1 MSWRSTHG
9 GYFRAGTWVLAAF
22 LFLTGGCA
30 TMPDPSD
37 PEALAEYNK
46 VNDPAEPTNRA
57 IFEVNR
63 GLDTA
68 ILKPIAQLYRDATPQ
83 FFQDRINDALNNLRS
98 PVIFFNDLLQGEL
111 DRAITTAVRFMIN
124 STVGLLGLNDIA
136 TDLGIEGH
144 DEDFGQTLA
153 VWGLPEGPYVVLP
166 LFGPSNPRD
175 TIGIVVDF
183 LVDPFNIW
191 ADNTDRNYTILARS
205 GTRAV
210 DLRATHMEAL
220 DSVEKTSLD
229 FYASIRSL
237 YRQRRANEIRNG
249 QPSAN
254 MPAPGLSQALPGI
267 SQISSKVPDLGKASP
282 KPSDIGKMA
291 LSNAIIMQ
299 EKPRRTR

>member
-1 MSWRSTHG
+1 MSWYPTRG
-9 GYFRAGTWVLAAF
+9 RYFRAGILVLAAF

-30 TMPDPSD
+30 TMPDSND
-37 PEALAEYNK
+37 AEAVAEYNK
-46 VNDPAEPTNRA
+46 INDPAEPTNRA

-68 ILKPIAQLYRDATPQ
+68 LLKPLATFYRDVTPQ

-98 PVIFFNDLLQGEL
+98 PVIFLNDLLQGEL
-111 DRAITTAVRFMIN
+111 DRAITTVVRFMIN
-124 STVGLLGLNDIA
+124 STWGLLGLNDIA
-136 TDLGIEGH
+136 TDLGLEGH

-153 VWGLPEGPYVVLP
+153 VWGVPEGPYMVLP

-175 TIGIVVDF
+175 TIGIAVDF

-191 ADNTDRNYTILARS
+191 ADNTDRDFAILSRA

-254 MPAPGLSQALPGI
+254 MPAPGLSQVPLKTPGI
-267 SQISSKVPDLGKASP
+267 SQISP
-282 KPSDIGKMA
+282 KTTDIGKIA
-291 LSNAIIMQ
+291 LGDAIIRQ
-299 EKPRRTR
+299 EQPSRTR

>member
-1 MSWRSTHG
+1 
-9 GYFRAGTWVLAAF
+9 
-22 LFLTGGCA
+22 
-30 TMPDPSD
+30 MPDPND
-37 PEALAEYNK
+37 AEAVAEYNK
-46 VNDPAEPTNRA
+46 VNDPAEPANRA

-63 GLDTA
+63 SLDTA
-68 ILKPIAQLYRDATPQ
+68 FLKPLATFYRDVTPQ

-98 PVIFFNDLLQGEL
+98 PVIFLNDLLQGEL
-111 DRAITTAVRFMIN
+111 DRAITTAVRFMVN
-124 STVGLLGLNDIA
+124 STWGLLGLNDIA
-136 TDLGIEGH
+136 TDMGFEGH

-153 VWGLPEGPYVVLP
+153 VWGVPQGPYIVLP

-175 TIGIVVDF
+175 AIGIVVDF

-191 ADNTDRNYTILARS
+191 ADNTDRDFAILSRS

-220 DSVEKTSLD
+220 DSLEKSSLD

-254 MPAPGLSQALPGI
+254 MPAPGLSQAPSVIPRI
-267 SQISSKVPDLGKASP
+267 SQIPP
-282 KPSDIGKMA
+282 TTTDIGKIA
-291 LSNAIIMQ
+291 LGDAIIRQ
-299 EKPRRTR
+299 EEPSRTQ

>member
-1 MSWRSTHG
+1 MSWYPTRG
-9 GYFRAGTWVLAAF
+9 RYFRVSILVLAAF

-30 TMPDPSD
+30 TMPDSND
-37 PEALAEYNK
+37 AEAVAEYNK
-46 VNDPAEPTNRA
+46 INDPAEPTNRA

-68 ILKPIAQLYRDATPQ
+68 FLKPLATFYRDVTPQ
-83 FFQDRINDALNNLRS
+83 FFQDRINDALNNMRS
-98 PVIFFNDLLQGEL
+98 PVIFLNDLLQGEL
-111 DRAITTAVRFMIN
+111 DRAITTVVRFMIN
-124 STVGLLGLNDIA
+124 STWGLLGLNDIA
-136 TDLGIEGH
+136 TDLGLEGH

-153 VWGLPEGPYVVLP
+153 VWGVPDGPYIVLP

-191 ADNTDRNYTILARS
+191 AGNTDRDFAILSRA

-254 MPAPGLSQALPGI
+254 MPAPGLSQAPLKTPGI
-267 SQISSKVPDLGKASP
+267 SQISP
-282 KPSDIGKMA
+282 KTTDIGKMA
-291 LSNAIIMQ
+291 LGDAIIRQ
-299 EKPRRTR
+299 EQPSRTR